1 MKTMNMNMN
10 IMLMVSIWICIVLNA
25 WSIFV
30 KTGRGKNTGR
40 GTVEGFG
47 IPQSYKTKINEIHT
61 NVGQINSTDFRDKM
75 TQAMRGEIEY
85 LLRWYD

>member
-1 MKTMNMNMN
+1 MN

-30 KTGRGKNTGR
+30 KNTGR

-61 NVGQINSTDFRDKM
+61 IVGQINSTAFRDKM
-75 TQAMRGEIEY
+75 TDALRGSIEALFRHY
-85 LLRWYD
+85 V